1 MINHDTPGCLM
12 IFLGYRILAQS
23 RNSLSGS
30 FGPHTCD
37 ILWYIYGGSYSP
49 LEMGSSSQKA
59 KQREPEVLRQA
70 KQRLKVT
77 LVFFWRKNGGPH
89 LQKSAKWMQ
98 MDPNGSISGP
108 KLKPLRVMLILES
121 NSDTCF
127 GSLLNL
133 VFYSA
138 DIWFGRGVVM
148 QRICNKI
155 NKDFSFCLGRQLAF
169 HRFHNPRGI
178 HEKKAA
184 TVLVYRVGLK
194 FRDTTKCMLWV
205 VMGKLWTHSKPWYFR
220 VLYFQTIWNHQSFK
234 MHFSQVRR
242 MMPRRDSDARACRKQ
257 NRTLWMDLSDLRS
270 LCQGVAMP
278 PHQQHQMHPHWTSKV
293 ACCAL
298 KSLLFSCNWVM
309 QWNLQICLIISMFQ
323 TSNHRNLGVPN
334 STLTHF
340 WCEFQSWT

>member
-1 MINHDTPGCLM
+1 MIHQDVWCF
-12 IFLGYRILAQS
+12 FLGTVFWHKAGIHFRDLLGLIPVISCDIYGVPTVPS
-23 RNSLSGS
+23 RWDHRVRRRNNENLRFCAKRNNDWKWPWCS
-30 FGPHTCD
+30 FG
-37 ILWYIYGGSYSP
+37 
-49 LEMGSSSQKA
+49 EKMGD
-59 KQREPEVLRQA
+59 L
-70 KQRLKVT
+70 T
-77 LVFFWRKNGGPH
+77 F
-89 LQKSAKWMQ
+89 KSAKWMQ

-148 QRICNKI
+148 QRICNKT
-155 NKDFSFCLGRQLAF
+155 NKDFSFCLGKQLAF

-205 VMGKLWTHSKPWYFR
+205 VMGKLWTHSKPWDFR